1 MEDTTYL
8 RNQAQSYDN
17 QRTQA
22 ELEKR
27 AIDIKL
33 ERLREAKDLVKKE
46 KDTIDTLKRGVNSR
60 KNPDDAW
67 QGEKRRQYSE
77 YVSSDLLYLFGTYY
91 DQLDFMH
98 DAIILKI
105 AELENQRR
113 ERIWLISW
121 CFDQANNLWARIR
134 TAFN

>member
-60 KNPDDAW
+60 KNPDDVW

-77 YVSSDLLYLFGTYY
+77 YISSDLLYLFGTYY

>member
-1 MEDTTYL
+1 
-8 RNQAQSYDN
+8 
-17 QRTQA
+17 
-22 ELEKR
+22 
-27 AIDIKL
+27 
-33 ERLREAKDLVKKE
+33 
-46 KDTIDTLKRGVNSR
+46 
-60 KNPDDAW
+60 
-67 QGEKRRQYSE
+67 
-77 YVSSDLLYLFGTYY
+77 
-91 DQLDFMH
+91 MH